1 MVWASGLSLAAVV
14 IVIIAGFGGV
24 RHALM
29 ANGVLVIGMAWAF
42 AWATASVGHLN
53 ILSVTFTVTM
63 IGVGIDYGTYYVGR
77 YLEMRPPRNRV
88 CEEALLETSACG
100 RPRHPHRRDH
110 DGGGLLL
117 RGADELRGCGELG

>member
-1 MVWASGLSLAAVV
+1 
-14 IVIIAGFGGV
+14 V

-42 AWATASVGHLN
+42 GWATASVGHLN

-77 YLEMRPPRNRV
+77 YLESRRRGLAYD
-88 CEEALLETSACG
+88 EALLETSAAVGPGILTGAITTAVAFFCAALTSFV
-100 RPRHPHRRDH
+100 PAAASSSAVPPSCSYSRR
-110 DGGGLLL
+110 
-117 RGADELRGCGELG
+117 